1 MNRLPILLTACALAL
16 TACDSADPVPEA
28 VALDVQTATDVE
40 ADPTSGRDPDTG
52 RPIAN
57 NLFTLYD
64 LDAGE
69 VVLSSNE
76 TDADVRAADSTST
89 VWDVGFKGTTVIF
102 NGGTSGPGE
111 GSAQLLAEAFA
122 GVVEAPASGYAA
134 DGDNTCPAVET
145 QFGTVPGSPYAVCT
159 GSDNGWYNYDSGV
172 VTPVAGRTIALT
184 TGDGERYAKL
194 RVLSYYRGNPAAPT
208 QDSEG
213 RYYTFEYVVQPDG
226 SRDFRTTTVED

>member
-1 MNRLPILLTACALAL
+1 MNRLPLLVTACALGLA
-16 TACDSADPVPEA
+16 ACDSTDPVVETD
-28 VALDVQTATDVE
+28 LDVQTATDVE
-40 ADPTSGRDPDTG
+40 ADPTSGRDPNTG
-52 RPIAN
+52 RAISN

-89 VWDVGFKGTTVIF
+89 VWDVGFRGTTVIV

-111 GSAQLLAEAFA
+111 GTARLLAEAFA
-122 GVVEAPASGYAA
+122 DVTEAPAGGYAA

-145 QFGTVPGSPYAVCT
+145 QFGTAPGAPYAVCT
-159 GSDNGWYNYDSGV
+159 GSGNGWYTYDGAV
-172 VTPVAGRTIALT
+172 VTPIAGRTVVLT

-194 RVLSYYRGNPAAPT
+194 RVLSYYRGAPTAPT

-226 SRDFRTTTVED
+226 SRDFETTAAD